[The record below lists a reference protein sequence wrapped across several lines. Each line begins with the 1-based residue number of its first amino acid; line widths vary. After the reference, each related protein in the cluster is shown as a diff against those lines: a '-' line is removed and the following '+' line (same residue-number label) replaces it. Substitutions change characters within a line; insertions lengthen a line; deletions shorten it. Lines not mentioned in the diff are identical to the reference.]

1 MRRLIPLFG
10 GIACPSSP
18 SSNSSEL
25 PPELADGAIWSAMM
39 PTTTNQSA
47 LLPDDGARPSHC
59 EKTVTTA
66 ATGLAQLHRTHWKR
80 LVRYFARHG
89 ARQDAADL
97 VQESFVRLAGAGA
110 RRSTVIEKPEA
121 YLSTI
126 ARNLLR
132 DRAKIALRRSLA
144 GHVPAEEVPLAGH
157 DPVAALEARD
167 QLRRLEAS
175 LARLSTRTRSIFLAH
190 RRDGKSYKDIANE
203 GGLSIKAV
211 EGHMSKAIAHIDRVM
226 RAR

>member
-1 MRRLIPLFG
+1 
-10 GIACPSSP
+10 
-18 SSNSSEL
+18 L
-25 PPELADGAIWSAMM
+25 PPELADGAIWSVTMAI
-39 PTTTNQSA
+39 TTSEA
-47 LLPDDGARPSHC
+47 APLPDESKPPVDRQNRP
-59 EKTVTTA
+59 TTA
-66 ATGLAQLHRTHWKR
+66 ATGLAGLHRAQRGR
-80 LVRYFARHG
+80 LLRFFARHA

-97 VQESFVRLAGAGA
+97 VQESFVRLAGVGA
-110 RRSTVIEKPEA
+110 KRSAVIEKPEA

-132 DRAKIALRRSLA
+132 DRARIALRRSLA

-175 LARLSTRTRSIFLAH
+175 LARLSAKTRSIFLAH
-190 RRDGKSYKDIANE
+190 RRDGKSYKDIAKE
-203 GGLSIKAV
+203 AGLSIKAV

-226 RAR
+226 RAG

>member
-1 MRRLIPLFG
+1 
-10 GIACPSSP
+10 
-18 SSNSSEL
+18 
-25 PPELADGAIWSAMM
+25 
-39 PTTTNQSA
+39 
-47 LLPDDGARPSHC
+47 
-59 EKTVTTA
+59 
-66 ATGLAQLHRTHWKR
+66 LAQLHRTHWKR

-144 GHVPAEEVPLAGH
+144 GHVPAEELPLAGH

-190 RRDGKSYKDIANE
+190 RRDGKSYKDIA
-203 GGLSIKAV
+203 
-211 EGHMSKAIAHIDRVM
+211 
-226 RAR
+226 